1 MNVCVENA
9 DFMKTNE
16 YTLDLVAKRPDQ
28 LPREPLV
35 SSGGENNRMEKQTM
49 SVGQLKA
56 SETQDHRVARRK
68 TKTKR
73 VIIFFVAG
81 PIVCA
86 AIAILSHQLKPI
98 AAQAHQS
105 NAASPRKMTV
115 SVVHPEKVP
124 STVTLDLPGQ
134 LQAYTDAPIFAQ
146 TSGYLRAWHF
156 DIGAKV
162 KANDILAEIDTPEVD
177 QELTQ
182 AKAQF
187 QVAQSALK
195 LSLVTYQRN
204 QDLFKRR
211 VIAPQ
216 DLDTAA
222 DTYYENQA
230 TAEADEANI
239 DRLRALEAFKL
250 VRAPIDGIV
259 TARDTDIGAYVAAGS
274 GTQLFR
280 VARTSP
286 LRIYVNVPQELAQL
300 VNISVEGDVTVPEFP
315 GRTFPAH
322 VTNVSGAVDPISR
335 SLLTELQIPNE
346 TDELLPGAYAK
357 VSLRLNG
364 DRGLVTIPSN
374 AWLFRRDGATVGVVQ
389 ADGKVEIRKV
399 TIQLNLGDKL
409 EISQGLSDSDQ
420 VIVNPSDGLANG
432 MIVSVIGPN
441 QPPGTA
447 HSLTTW

>member
-1 MNVCVENA
+1 
-9 DFMKTNE
+9 
-16 YTLDLVAKRPDQ
+16 
-28 LPREPLV
+28 
-35 SSGGENNRMEKQTM
+35 M
-49 SVGQLKA
+49 SVGDLEVDKTQEPKA
-56 SETQDHRVARRK
+56 APQKNRARR
-68 TKTKR
+68 T
-73 VIIFFVAG
+73 VIFFIAG
-81 PIVCA
+81 AIVYI
-86 AIAILSHQLKPI
+86 AIAIFSRQLEPTKTP
-98 AAQAHQS
+98 AHQS
-105 NAASPRKMTV
+105 NAASPPEMTV

-146 TSGYLRAWHF
+146 TSGYLKAWHF

-177 QELTQ
+177 QELAQ

-187 QVAQSALK
+187 QVALSALK
-195 LSLVTYQRN
+195 LSQVTFQRN

-230 TAEADEANI
+230 TAAADEANI
-239 DRLRALEAFKL
+239 DRLNALEAFKL
-250 VRAPIDGIV
+250 VRAPFDGIV
-259 TARDTDIGAYVAAGS
+259 TARDTDIGSYVAAGS

-300 VNISVEGDVTVPEFP
+300 VKIGVEGDVTVPEFP

-322 VTNVSGAVDPISR
+322 VTDVAGAVDPTSR

-346 TDELLPGAYAK
+346 TGELLPGAYAE
-357 VSLRLNG
+357 VSLRLDG

-374 AWLFRRDGATVGVVQ
+374 AWLFQRDGATVGVVHP
-389 ADGKVEIRKV
+389 DGKVEIRKI

-409 EISQGLSDSDQ
+409 EISQGLSESDQ

-432 MIVSVIGPN
+432 MTVSVIGPN
-441 QPPGTA
+441 QPPETGHPVTRR
-447 HSLTTW
+447 

>member
-1 MNVCVENA
+1 MSVS
-9 DFMKTNE
+9 
-16 YTLDLVAKRPDQ
+16 DLKVIETPKQKAVSRKGAKR
-28 LPREPLV
+28 RTIV
-35 SSGGENNRMEKQTM
+35 
-49 SVGQLKA
+49 
-56 SETQDHRVARRK
+56 
-68 TKTKR
+68 
-73 VIIFFVAG
+73 FFIAG
-81 PIVCA
+81 AIVCTV
-86 AIAILSHQLKPI
+86 IAILSRQLEPTKTP
-98 AAQAHQS
+98 AHQS
-105 NAASPRKMTV
+105 HAASPAEMRV
-115 SVVHPEKVP
+115 SVVHPEKVS
-124 STVTLDLPGQ
+124 STVNLDLPGQ

-146 TSGYLRAWHF
+146 TSGYLKAWHF

-177 QELTQ
+177 QELAQ
-182 AKAQF
+182 AKAQL

-195 LSLVTYQRN
+195 LALVTYQRN
-204 QDLFKRR
+204 QDLFNRR

-230 TAEADEANI
+230 TAAADEANI
-239 DRLRALEAFKL
+239 DRLNALEAFKL
-250 VRAPIDGIV
+250 VRAPFDGIV

-300 VNISVEGDVTVPEFP
+300 VKIGVEGDLTLPEFP
-315 GRTFPAH
+315 GRTFSAH
-322 VTNVSGAVDPISR
+322 VTNAAGAVDPISR
-335 SLLTELQIPNE
+335 SLQTELQIPNE
-346 TDELLPGAYAK
+346 TGELLPGAYAE
-357 VSLRLNG
+357 VRLRLDG

-374 AWLFRRDGATVGVVQ
+374 AWLFQRGGATVGVVHP
-389 ADGKVEIRKV
+389 DGKVEIRKI
-399 TIQLNLGDKL
+399 TIHLNLGDKV

-432 MIVSVIGPN
+432 MNVSVIGPN

-447 HSLTTW
+447 HSVTGR

>member
-1 MNVCVENA
+1 
-9 DFMKTNE
+9 
-16 YTLDLVAKRPDQ
+16 
-28 LPREPLV
+28 
-35 SSGGENNRMEKQTM
+35 M
-49 SVGQLKA
+49 SVGDLEIDKTQEPKA
-56 SETQDHRVARRK
+56 APQKNRTRR
-68 TKTKR
+68 T
-73 VIIFFVAG
+73 VIFFIAG
-81 PIVCA
+81 AIVYI
-86 AIAILSHQLKPI
+86 AIAILSRQLEPTKSP
-98 AAQAHQS
+98 AHQS
-105 NAASPRKMTV
+105 NAASPPEMTV

-177 QELTQ
+177 QELAQ

-195 LSLVTYQRN
+195 LSQVTYQRN

-222 DTYYENQA
+222 DTFYENQA
-230 TAEADEANI
+230 TAAADEANI
-239 DRLRALEAFKL
+239 DRLNALEAFKL
-250 VRAPIDGIV
+250 VRAPFDGIV

-300 VNISVEGDVTVPEFP
+300 VKVGGEGDVTVPEFP

-322 VTNVSGAVDPISR
+322 VTNVAGAVDPISR

-346 TDELLPGAYAK
+346 TSELLPGAYAK
-357 VSLRLNG
+357 VSLRLDG

-374 AWLFRRDGATVGVVQ
+374 AWLFQRDGATVGVVHP
-389 ADGKVEIRKV
+389 DGKVEIRKI

-409 EISQGLSDSDQ
+409 EISQGLADSDQ

-432 MIVSVIGPN
+432 MTVSVIGPN
-441 QPPGTA
+441 QSPDTGHPVTRR
-447 HSLTTW
+447 